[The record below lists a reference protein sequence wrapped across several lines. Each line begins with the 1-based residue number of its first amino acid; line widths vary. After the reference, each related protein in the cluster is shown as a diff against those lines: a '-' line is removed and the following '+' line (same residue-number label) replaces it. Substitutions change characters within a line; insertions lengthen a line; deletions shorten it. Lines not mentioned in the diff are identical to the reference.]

1 MLISH
6 NPVFMLTCYTANPA
20 ANIQSTA
27 AASHNMLNMH
37 VIFQNALA
45 SAEKINKCPWS
56 RLPLGANQSANKS
69 RVISHPPDKGGFPS
83 QIIEVFWKMF
93 LQLNSEINL

>member
-1 MLISH
+1 MLITVLSVWEVVPMHYILVMLISH

-20 ANIQSTA
+20 ANIQSTE

-45 SAEKINKCPWS
+45 SVEPFTV
-56 RLPLGANQSANKS
+56 GGKS
-69 RVISHPPDKGGFPS
+69 IGQ
-83 QIIEVFWKMF
+83 QI
-93 LQLNSEINL
+93 